1 MQPRKPLVSRRVCVS
16 FKTCKMSEGLE
27 PRKGEKFFVFFSLKR
42 GSGSVVEHRLAKARV
57 ASSNLVF
64 RSIYIYFE
72 HIDICSFFLFNK
84 NRHNT
89 IELEMNM
96 TLLKKYLPLVT
107 YVIVLYLAL
116 SNLNVVMGIIGKGF
130 SVFMPLII
138 GIAIAFVL
146 NLLMK
151 LIENNLF
158 EKVKKL
164 KNIKWIQKNRRVL
177 SIIMTYL
184 TALIIIAVLIVFV
197 VPQVV
202 TSASVL
208 IDKLPGY
215 GKQITDFGTSVYLD
229 LGLSDELLND
239 LFANF
244 KDLFVGVSEFTATT
258 IMALVNMT
266 LDITAGALNVFIGLI
281 FSVYLLAQK
290 EHLISILKRVNR
302 AFVNPYYANGIEN
315 IASESNV
322 IFSKFVGGQLTEAM
336 ILGSLC
342 FVGLILFNI
351 PYAPLVS
358 VLIAV
363 TSLIPVVGAFIGTVP
378 AVLIIAMENPT
389 QALFFII
396 FIVILQQLEGNLI
409 YPKVVGSAIGIGG
422 FWVFLA
428 ITVGGGLFGILGM
441 LLGVPLMAVIYTLMR
456 SVVNKRLT
464 SK

>member
-1 MQPRKPLVSRRVCVS
+1 MTPLR
-16 FKTCKMSEGLE
+16 
-27 PRKGEKFFVFFSLKR
+27 
-42 GSGSVVEHRLAKARV
+42 
-57 ASSNLVF
+57 
-64 RSIYIYFE
+64 
-72 HIDICSFFLFNK
+72 
-84 NRHNT
+84 
-89 IELEMNM
+89 
-96 TLLKKYLPLVT
+96 KYLPLVT
-107 YVIVLYLAL
+107 YVIVLYLTL
-116 SNLNVVMGIIGKGF
+116 SNLNVVMRFIGTGL

-158 EKVKKL
+158 NRVKRL

-177 SIIMTYL
+177 SISLTYL
-184 TALIIIAVLIVFV
+184 TALIMISVLIVFV

-215 GKQITDFGTSVYLD
+215 GKQITDFGTSVYLE

-239 LFANF
+239 LFSNF

-290 EHLISILKRVNR
+290 EHLISILKRINR
-302 AFVNPYYANGIEN
+302 AFVNPHYANGIEN

-322 IFSKFVGGQLTEAM
+322 IFSKFVGGQLTEAL

-342 FVGLILFNI
+342 FVGLLLFNI

-378 AVLIIAMENPT
+378 SVLIIAMENPT
-389 QALFFII
+389 QALFFVI

-456 SVVNKRLT
+456 SVVNKRLN
-464 SK
+464 SKQS